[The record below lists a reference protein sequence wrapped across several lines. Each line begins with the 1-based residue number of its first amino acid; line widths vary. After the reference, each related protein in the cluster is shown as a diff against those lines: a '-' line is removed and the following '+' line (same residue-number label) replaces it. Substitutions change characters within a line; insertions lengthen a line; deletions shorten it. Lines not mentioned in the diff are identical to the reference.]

1 MSSGHAKGSSGRTTF
16 GEHILK
22 EKVAY
27 VAGGTRGFNL
37 AIAKRYAE
45 HGAKVTV
52 MSRTVDRTEQ
62 AAQEIRDMGADA
74 LGLPGDVRDYDR
86 VVETMK
92 ETAEAFGGLDIVVA
106 GQAGNFY
113 APAVGMSANG
123 FKSVVDID
131 LLGTFNVFRA
141 SFEFLRKPG
150 ASLIAITAPEAVKA
164 LPFQSHVCA
173 AKAGVN
179 MVVRCL
185 AVEWGPVGIRVN
197 GLSPGPIEGSWGME
211 NVILKMPGMRERITN
226 AVPLR
231 RWGTNVDI
239 ADAALFLASDAASY
253 VTGTILDVD
262 GGITVATA
270 GSEGTDAIFGYKSD
284 PRIRGRGKGDR

>member
-1 MSSGHAKGSSGRTTF
+1 MMTHESKTEKTTF
-16 GEHILK
+16 GKGIL
-22 EKVAY
+22 EGKVAY

-52 MSRTVDRTEQ
+52 MSRTVERTHQ
-62 AAQEIRDMGADA
+62 AAQEIRDMGAEA

-86 VVETMK
+86 VAETMK
-92 ETAEAFGGLDIVVA
+92 ETAETFGGLDIVVA

-113 APAVGMSANG
+113 APVIGMSTNG
-123 FKSVVDID
+123 FRSVVDID
-131 LLGTFNVFRA
+131 LIGTFNVFRA

-150 ASLIAITAPEAVKA
+150 ASLIAITAPEAERA
-164 LPFQSHVCA
+164 LPYQSHVCA

-179 MVVRCL
+179 MLIKCI
-185 AVEWGPVGIRVN
+185 AVEWGPSGIRAN
-197 GLSPGPIEGSWGME
+197 GISPGPIEGSWGME
-211 NVILKMPGMRERITN
+211 NVILKIPGMKEQITN

-231 RWGTNVDI
+231 RWGTNDDI
-239 ADAALFLASDAASY
+239 ADAALYLASDAASY
-253 VTGTILDVD
+253 VSGTILEVD

-270 GSEGTDAIFGYKSD
+270 GSGGVDAVTDYKDD
-284 PRIRGRGKGDR
+284 PRVRGRGKGDR